1 MSSLRQLR
9 RKAERQQ
16 IADNKRRTQELIES
30 RKNLGIAQ
38 MLDGMIQQGISKK
51 DLDEAY
57 TRGWNEGHKAG
68 QDAVLTKYETASK
81 PYALVFI
88 AATALALH
96 RHYGFGGKRAGLA
109 IAEAL
114 EIVKSETWIDPEDI
128 TEMCK
133 NEVGLDVTTMSW
145 E

>member
-9 RKAERQQ
+9 RKAERQE
-16 IADNKRRTQELIES
+16 IADNKKRTQELIES
-30 RKNLGIAQ
+30 RRNLGVAQ
-38 MLDGMIQQGISKK
+38 MLDGMIQQGISKR
-51 DLDEAY
+51 DLDDAY
-57 TRGWNEGHKAG
+57 SRGWNEGHKAG
-68 QDAVLTKYETASK
+68 QDAVLQKYETASK

-88 AATALALH
+88 SAVALALH
-96 RHYGFGGKRAGLA
+96 RHYGFGGQRAGRV

-114 EIVKSETWIDPEDI
+114 EIVRSETWIDPEDI

-133 NEVGLDVTTMSW
+133 AEVGLDVTTMSW